1 MSSFA
6 LSYAI
11 DFGTTNTVITRWN
24 EVTQQ
29 GEIINLPGFSQRLG
43 DNPPLIPSLLYV
55 QNASSGQV
63 AIAKQVLDQGW
74 DNPTDPRFFKNFKR
88 GIGAPVQ
95 GFLPELDGCSL
106 SLEQLGQWYLQGLI
120 QALTEQGG
128 EVPKS
133 LALTVP
139 VDSFEA
145 YRYWLSQ
152 TCQGWGVEEIRLLD
166 EPTAAALGY
175 GVGDASQLLVLDFG
189 GGTVDFSWVQLGE
202 KGAKNRPGFLLK
214 WGDVLSGGKAGEKSQ
229 LAKVIAK
236 AGANLGGSDIDY
248 WIGEYFAQTQGL
260 TSSTWI
266 KRLAERLKIA
276 LSHTEEATEVYFDDQ
291 LLESYEFQLR
301 RSDLT
306 EILNQKQFFE
316 RLAALWEQVQQTAQ
330 RQGLTP
336 ANLDAV
342 LVVGGTSQL
351 PMVQDWICAQ
361 FPASKIR
368 NQQPFTAIALGALQL
383 YQGRQVQDYLY
394 HSYGVRYWNRRKNR
408 HNWHPI
414 IKSGQGYPMAKPMEL
429 TLGASLE
436 NQPSIELIV
445 GELGSS
451 IGATEVYFDGNQLI
465 TRVLE
470 NQEFTVQPL
479 NDRDGA
485 RQIAQLSPPGMPGG
499 DRLKVK
505 FWVDDQR
512 YLRITVEDLLQQVF
526 LLENEVVAQLR

>member
-1 MSSFA
+1 MSGSTV
-6 LSYAI
+6 SYAI

-24 EVTQQ
+24 EATQQ
-29 GEIINLPGFSQRLG
+29 GEIIDLPPFSHLQG
-43 DNPPLIPSLLYV
+43 NNPPLIPSLIYV
-55 QNASSGQV
+55 ENAASGQV
-63 AIAKQVLDQGW
+63 AIAKQVLDQGR
-74 DNPTDPRFFKNFKR
+74 DNSTDTRFFKNFKR
-88 GIGAPVQ
+88 GIGASVQ
-95 GFLPELDGCSL
+95 GFLPQLDGCDL
-106 SLEQLGQWYLQGLI
+106 SLEKLGQWYLQGLI
-120 QALTEQGG
+120 KGLGEQEG
-128 EVPKS
+128 ETPKS

-139 VDSFEA
+139 VDSFES
-145 YRYWLSQ
+145 YRHWLSQ

-175 GVGDASQLLVLDFG
+175 GVEDARQLLVLDFG
-189 GGTVDFSWVQLGE
+189 GGTVDFSWVQLGANS
-202 KGAKNRPGFLLK
+202 AKPKTGFLLK
-214 WGDVLSGGKAGEKSQ
+214 WGDRLLDNQTAEKSPVV
-229 LAKVIAK
+229 KVVAK
-236 AGANLGGSDIDY
+236 AGTNLGGSDIDH
-248 WIGEYFAQTQGL
+248 WISEYFNQTEEIKA
-260 TSSTWI
+260 SSWV
-266 KRLAERLKIA
+266 KRLAERLKIS
-276 LSHTEEATEVYFDDQ
+276 LSQGNEATEVYFDDQ
-291 LLESYEFQLR
+291 NFESYELTLNRLQ
-301 RSDLT
+301 LT
-306 EILNQKQFFE
+306 EILGQKQFFT
-316 RLAALWEQVQQTAQ
+316 RLTALWGQVEQTAQ

-336 ANLDAV
+336 TDLDAV

-351 PMVQDWICAQ
+351 PMVQDWIHAH
-361 FPASKIR
+361 FPPEKIHSR
-368 NQQPFTAIALGALQL
+368 QPFAAIALGALQI

-414 IKSGQGYPMAKPMEL
+414 IKSGQAYPMAEPMEL

-512 YLRITVEDLLQQVF
+512 YLRITVEDLLKQVL
-526 LLENEVVAQLR
+526 LLENQVVAQLK